1 MSKQPISNNP
11 IGSVKVHLSKILGLL
26 GVKKDEIS
34 VASVSIPKISI
45 HQMKLILH
53 SDWSRKKGWTIS
65 QTEKLVLE
73 YLRILCEDKE
83 GYRLGAESG
92 LEDVL
97 DEMDAIAHLRFMRN
111 IPHGESMT
119 FFCEDY
125 DIEVLFGVI
134 KALLARGLAV
144 SKMYIA
150 SNEKWNVRFTVVGLR
165 PEVITVK
172 KCFIYEA
179 YECDKGEDHVLQGMN
194 DLKKLVPKWE
204 QKRLIPK
211 GDRKIA
217 FIIGGELHYPTKGI
231 KRVITVE
238 KIPNNKFP
246 RIFHFIWNVFTCGQR
261 LGLHFAVRFN
271 FNQGK
276 MQLEIFDA
284 MSKSQEMTI
293 LYSILEWVQF
303 LLEIKLNTLPDI
315 DNKLI
320 A

>member
-1 MSKQPISNNP
+1 MSGK
-11 IGSVKVHLSKILGLL
+11 KDLSTVYINEILGLL
-26 GVKKDEIS
+26 QVKGKNP
-34 VASVSIPKISI
+34 VCIPKISI
-45 HQMKLILH
+45 QEMKLILH
-53 SDWSRKKGWTIS
+53 SNWEKKGWTKS

-97 DEMDAIAHLRFMRN
+97 DETDAIAHLRFMRY

-150 SNEKWNVRFTVVGLR
+150 SNEMWNIRFTVVGLE
-165 PEVITVK
+165 PKFITVK

-179 YECDKGEDHVLQGMN
+179 YECDKGKEHVLEEMN
-194 DLKKLVPKWE
+194 DLKILVPTKWE
-204 QKRLIPK
+204 KKRLVPR

-217 FIIGGELHYPTKGI
+217 FIIGGELHYPTKGN

-303 LLEIKLNTLPDI
+303 LLEIELNTLPDI

>member
-1 MSKQPISNNP
+1 MSGKKDLSTE
-11 IGSVKVHLSKILGLL
+11 HLDEILGLL
-26 GVKKDEIS
+26 QVKGKNP
-34 VASVSIPKISI
+34 VCIPKISI
-45 HQMKLILH
+45 QEMKLILH
-53 SDWSRKKGWTIS
+53 SNWEKKGWTKS

-150 SNEKWNVRFTVVGLR
+150 SNDKWNVRFTVVGLE
-165 PEVITVK
+165 PEAITVK

-179 YECDKGEDHVLQGMN
+179 YKN
-194 DLKKLVPKWE
+194 DEGKHERISGVKQLKKLVP
-204 QKRLIPK
+204 QD
-211 GDRKIA
+211 DRKIA

-276 MQLEIFDA
+276 MQLEIFDE
-284 MSKSQEMTI
+284 MSKSQEMAI
-293 LYSILEWVQF
+293 SYSILEWIQF

-315 DNKLI
+315 DNRLI